1 MAHRLSPEAET
12 DLDEIWPYVAKE
24 TGVEIA
30 DRLIDSIA
38 ERFWLIS
45 CTLTLAAG
53 ATMISAP
60 ACRAFQSAN
69 TSSSTAGKA
78 KTCSYSA

>member
-12 DLDEIWPYVAKE
+12 DLDEIWLYVAKE
-24 TGVEIA
+24 AGVEIA

-45 CTLTLAAG
+45 LYPHIGRRRDHDLLPG
-53 ATMISAP
+53 LQS
-60 ACRAFQSAN
+60 FQSAN